1 MRKVLDF
8 IKNTIFYT
16 IIVFLIFICVVMVK
30 SKVEGKQ
37 VNLFGYELYGVLTG
51 SMSPTID
58 EGSLVIVKKVSPE
71 EIKVRDIITFRSS
84 NSDVL
89 ITHRVKEIV
98 NDNEINFITKG
109 DANNTIDPA
118 PIRGDLLVG
127 KVVHWVPK
135 VGSVIIT
142 IKDNMIAVVFGI
154 VLIIILISIYCIG
167 LDKSLKKENDED
179 D

>member
-8 IKNTIFYT
+8 IENTIFYT
-16 IIVFLIFICVVMVK
+16 IIAFLIFICVVMVK
-30 SKVEGKQ
+30 SKIEGKQ

-58 EGSLVIVKKVSPE
+58 EGALIIVKKVNPE
-71 EIKVRDIITFRSS
+71 DIKERDIITFRSS

-109 DANNTIDPA
+109 DANNTIDST

-135 VGSVIIT
+135 VGLLIIT
-142 IKDNMIAVVFGI
+142 IKDNIIAVVFGI